1 MKNTKNNLNKKVSLK
16 FTKVKTGTVEDFF
29 ASVKSTM
36 RSLDKGEKIKNR
48 CATLTFADPTEMLH
62 FLSAAKIKLI
72 NSIRMHPNTVTNIAK
87 IIKRDRSSVYRDISE
102 LQRFGLVKIHEEI
115 NPGHGRHKIVELTS
129 PLLKLEAIL

>member
-1 MKNTKNNLNKKVSLK
+1 MKKSKNKNVAIK

-29 ASVKSTM
+29 ASVKQAM
-36 RSLDKGEKIKNR
+36 RGIDKGEVFEKR

-72 NSIRMHPNTVTNIAK
+72 NSIRKHPDTVTNIAK
-87 IIKRDRSSVYRDISE
+87 VIKRDRSSVYRDISQ
-102 LQRFGLVKIHEEI
+102 LQQFGLVKVHEEI

-129 PLLKLEAIL
+129 PLLKLEAII